1 MENTENITLVSGIF
15 EAEDARDILLTLIT
29 NNINFHTLRS
39 FSAQER
45 FGVSDCVSERQ
56 IKELS
61 KARVEVLDELS
72 LAKSLG
78 CKISVD
84 SIIRIQLL
92 P

>member
-1 MENTENITLVSGIF
+1 MENTDNITLMSGIF
-15 EAEDARDILLTLIT
+15 EAEDASDILLNLIT

-45 FGVSDCVSERQ
+45 FGVCDYVSERQ

-61 KARVEVLDELS
+61 KARLEILADLS

-78 CKISVD
+78 CRLSVD

>member
-1 MENTENITLVSGIF
+1 MEITDNITLMSGIF
-15 EAEDARDILLTLIT
+15 EAEDARDILLSLIT

-56 IKELS
+56 ITALS
-61 KARVEVLDELS
+61 KARLEIQDNLS

-84 SIIRIQLL
+84 SIIRIRLL